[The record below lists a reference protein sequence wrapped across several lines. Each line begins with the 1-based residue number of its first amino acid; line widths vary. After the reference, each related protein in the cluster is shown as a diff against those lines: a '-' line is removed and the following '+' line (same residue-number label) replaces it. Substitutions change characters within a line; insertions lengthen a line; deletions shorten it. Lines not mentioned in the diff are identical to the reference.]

1 MSTNDVII
9 TTTALT
15 PVKALKDETIYNR
28 VLSELKVKGLNNIY
42 NKINKE
48 QINYID
54 IVIEVINF
62 LTINSKVYKKLNSKN
77 YENLVIICVDEI
89 LEMQNIELDE
99 EQIRKIIILLN
110 SSLLMKKF
118 SKIINDLLNKFK
130 FL

>member
-130 FL
+130 CL